1 VRHIPGWRAQISR
14 KTIII
19 GAVVVA
25 VVGAAA
31 GAWQTSHHP
40 AALARATC
48 GSASAHFVTSQTRL
62 LRAAPG
68 ALTCFVRAARDC
80 RPASL
85 RVTGMGV
92 DTGTDYVFII
102 EPGTGPCQVA
112 EQSQGYSANF
122 GGSKGPVSIV
132 ACIRTAV
139 TRNGVALNCGG
150 RGVLIPAKVSV
161 TSPRPA

>member
-31 GAWQTSHHP
+31 GAWQTSH
-40 AALARATC
+40 
-48 GSASAHFVTSQTRL
+48 
-62 LRAAPG
+62 
-68 ALTCFVRAARDC
+68 
-80 RPASL
+80 
-85 RVTGMGV
+85 
-92 DTGTDYVFII
+92 
-102 EPGTGPCQVA
+102 
-112 EQSQGYSANF
+112 
-122 GGSKGPVSIV
+122 SKGPVSIV

-150 RGVLIPAKVSV
+150 RGVLIPATVSV